1 MEKKVDDKFASFVQ
15 FKFHSLQYEVRT
27 LLLATLVG
35 IIGGLGAVAF
45 RLLINFFF
53 FILVA
58 FPRVVINGNH
68 TMQQAVTVLSPTI
81 GGLIVGALV
90 YYLASEAKGHGV
102 PEIIEAVNLKNGR
115 MRIRV
120 PFVKIIASAIT
131 IGSGGS
137 AGREGPIAQIGGGFA
152 SVLAQKMKLSA
163 EESKTMV
170 VAGVSA
176 GIAATFNAPL
186 GGVLFGIEVIRR
198 DLRSFSILPLVTA
211 SVIGTA
217 IGDSILG
224 QQPAFIFPL
233 YDLKFTPVYIP
244 ILIIFGIIMAVLS
257 FLWVR
262 GFYKIEDLFE
272 RIPSSPIMVA
282 GLGGLIVGLLELS
295 YPEVNGI
302 SYAPIDAAFDLAIPI
317 NVLLILAIAKF
328 LATSASIGSGG
339 SGGVFAPTLFIGV
352 MIGTAAGL
360 ILEAMGIYLVPV
372 PVMALLGMAALFSGA
387 AKAPLTAIIMTSE
400 MTNDFQLILPL
411 MFTVVTSWVVSSL
424 LLKREDIYTLK
435 LRKRGVKFTPSIDTL
450 EDILVRDIM
459 IRNPL
464 TVQAKD
470 NVNSVLSLI
479 RESGHTG
486 YPVLDGEKLFGIVT
500 EHDIN
505 RPGIDYETI
514 EIKDIC
520 CKQVMSISVDSSVSE
535 AFIKML
541 EKRVNRLPVV
551 HSSDSTKMVGWIT
564 RSDIMRAYWIS
575 KYISTN
581 EEYGLQD
588 PDSWDPKYFEF

>member
-1 MEKKVDDKFASFVQ
+1 MEKRADEKFATFVN

-27 LLLATLVG
+27 LLLAILVG
-35 IIGGLGAVAF
+35 IIGGLGAIVF

-53 FILVA
+53 TILVV
-58 FPRVVINGNH
+58 FPRVISGNNI
-68 TMQQAVTVLSPTI
+68 ALKDFLTVLSPTL
-81 GGLIVGALV
+81 GGLIVGAMV
-90 YYLASEAKGHGV
+90 YYFASEAKGHGV
-102 PEIIEAVNLKNGR
+102 PEIVEAVNLKNGR

-152 SVLAQKMKLSA
+152 SVLSQKMHLSA

-186 GGVLFGIEVIRR
+186 GGVLFGIEIIRR
-198 DLRSFSILPLVTA
+198 DLRSFSVLPLVTA

-217 IGDSILG
+217 IGDSVLG
-224 QQPAFIFPL
+224 EQPAFIFPQYYL
-233 YDLKFTPVYIP
+233 TFNVWNIP
-244 ILIIFGIIMAVLS
+244 ILIIFGGIMAVIA

-262 GFYKIEDLFE
+262 GFYKIEFLFE
-272 RIPSSPIMVA
+272 KLPIMPIFIA
-282 GLGGLIVGLLELS
+282 GLGGLIVGILELF
-295 YPEVNGI
+295 YPQVSGI
-302 SYAPIDAAFDLAIPI
+302 SYAPIDAAFALELPFAT
-317 NVLLILAIAKF
+317 LLVLAIAKF

-352 MIGTAAGL
+352 MLGTAFGL
-360 ILEAMGIYLVPV
+360 ILESMGIGRIPI

-387 AKAPLTAIIMTSE
+387 ARAPLTAIIMTSE

-411 MFTVVTSWVVSSL
+411 MFTVITAWVITSL

-435 LRKRGVKFTPSIDTL
+435 LRARGVKFTPAIDTL
-450 EDILVRDIM
+450 EDLTVKEIM
-459 IRNPL
+459 IKNPL
-464 TVQAKD
+464 FVHDSDTVNA
-470 NVNSVLSLI
+470 VLKLI

-486 YPVLDGEKLFGIVT
+486 YPVMKGKELFGIVT

-505 RPGIDYETI
+505 KNDI
-514 EIKDIC
+514 EFDTTRVFEIC
-520 CKQVMSISVDSSVSE
+520 CKEVIAISMDQSVSN
-535 AFIKML
+535 AFLKML

-551 HSSDSTKMVGWIT
+551 RSQNSLDMVGWIT
-564 RSDIMRAYWIS
+564 RSDIMKAYWIS
-575 KYISTN
+575 KTLETN
-581 EEYGLQD
+581 EEFGLKD
-588 PDSWDPKYFEF
+588 INSWDPRQFEM

>member
-1 MEKKVDDKFASFVQ
+1 MEKRADEKFATFAN

-27 LLLATLVG
+27 LLLAILVG
-35 IIGGLGAVAF
+35 IIGGLGAIVF

-53 FILVA
+53 TILVV
-58 FPRVVINGNH
+58 FPRVISGNNI
-68 TMQQAVTVLSPTI
+68 ALKDFLTVLSPTL
-81 GGLIVGALV
+81 GGLIVGAMV
-90 YYLASEAKGHGV
+90 YYFATEAKGHGV
-102 PEIIEAVNLKNGR
+102 PEIVEAVNLKNGR

-152 SVLAQKMKLSA
+152 SVLSQKMHLSA

-186 GGVLFGIEVIRR
+186 GGVLFGIEIIRR
-198 DLRSFSILPLVTA
+198 DLRSFSVLPLVTA

-217 IGDSILG
+217 IGDSVLG
-224 QQPAFIFPL
+224 EQPAFIFPQ
-233 YDLKFTPVYIP
+233 YDLTFNAWNIP
-244 ILIIFGIIMAVLS
+244 ILIIFGGIMAVIA

-262 GFYKIEDLFE
+262 GFYKIEFLFE
-272 RIPSSPIMVA
+272 KLPIMPIFIA
-282 GLGGLIVGLLELS
+282 GLGGLIVGILELF
-295 YPEVNGI
+295 YPQVSGI
-302 SYAPIDAAFDLAIPI
+302 SYAPIDAAFALELPFAT
-317 NVLLILAIAKF
+317 LLVLAIAKF

-352 MIGTAAGL
+352 MLGTAFGL
-360 ILEAMGIYLVPV
+360 ILESMGIGHIPI

-387 AKAPLTAIIMTSE
+387 ARAPLTAIIMTSE

-411 MFTVVTSWVVSSL
+411 MFTVITAWVISSL

-435 LRKRGVKFTPSIDTL
+435 LRARGVKFTPAIDTL
-450 EDILVRDIM
+450 EDLTVKEIM
-459 IRNPL
+459 IKNPL
-464 TVQAKD
+464 FVHDSDTVNA
-470 NVNSVLSLI
+470 VLKLI

-486 YPVLDGEKLFGIVT
+486 YPVMKGKELFGVVT

-505 RPGIDYETI
+505 KNDIEFDTTRIFEICSKDVITI
-514 EIKDIC
+514 SMD
-520 CKQVMSISVDSSVSE
+520 QSVSK
-535 AFIKML
+535 AFLKML

-551 HSSDSTKMVGWIT
+551 RSQNSLDMVGWIT

-575 KYISTN
+575 KTLETN
-581 EEYGLQD
+581 EEFGLKD
-588 PDSWDPKYFEF
+588 INSWDPRQFEK